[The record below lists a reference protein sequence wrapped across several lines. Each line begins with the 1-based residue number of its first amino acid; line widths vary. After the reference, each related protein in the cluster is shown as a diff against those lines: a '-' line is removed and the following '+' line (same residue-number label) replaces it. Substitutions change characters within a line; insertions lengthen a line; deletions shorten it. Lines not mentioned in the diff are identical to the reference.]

1 MSAKITVILY
11 IAICFEVGIVLIFAP
26 WTGFWG
32 DNFFL
37 DYLTA
42 RLHWQ
47 FLVSIIQSS
56 YFKGTISALG
66 IVNLLICFGEVK
78 NFRQT
83 VSLLSE
89 VEKKEDEA
97 AQAQKNAALPDNQP

>member
-11 IAICFEVGIVLIFAP
+11 IAICFEVGIVLLFAP

-47 FLVSIIQSS
+47 TLVSIIQSS
-56 YFKGTISALG
+56 YLKGAVSALG
-66 IVNLLICFGEVK
+66 VVNLLICFWEVK
-78 NFRQT
+78 NFHQT
-83 VSLLSE
+83 VNLLSE

-97 AQAQKNAALPDNQP
+97 GQTQTLPNNQP